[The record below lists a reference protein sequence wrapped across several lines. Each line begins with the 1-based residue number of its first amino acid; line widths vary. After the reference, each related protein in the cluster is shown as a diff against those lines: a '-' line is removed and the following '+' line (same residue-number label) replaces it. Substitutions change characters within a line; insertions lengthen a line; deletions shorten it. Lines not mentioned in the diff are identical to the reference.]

1 MGKKIQQ
8 QEPYMIIQTDASTN
22 GWGHSAR
29 EFRHGEMVKG
39 GEAFSHKCS
48 RTTDIKFTILTF
60 TKNL

>member
-1 MGKKIQQ
+1 
-8 QEPYMIIQTDASTN
+8 MIIQTDASTN
-22 GWGHSAR
+22 GWLHSAR
-29 EFRHGEMVKG
+29 EFRQGEMVKG